1 LSDTLALGK
10 AFLRACHSANP
21 YIGFCAHLNAESS
34 LRFTRPEA
42 YYARINHA
50 SDPIFTNMKSESSPT
65 SPNQSSASAPK
76 LSKVYDSDFVLTD
89 EYRAA
94 LPDMQNADSQQIYG
108 ANVPILKVGIS
119 NFRLPLSYITP
130 SSDTLTLET
139 SVTGT
144 VSLEANQKGI
154 NMSRIMRVFY
164 TYQERIFTPDLL
176 NEILLQYK
184 EEINAHRAQ
193 LKLSFEYPI
202 LKPSLRS
209 GLEGWQYYRSAY
221 EGRID
226 ELNRFRKYIHFDF
239 IYSSACP
246 CSSELSEHARGTR
259 DVYGIPHS
267 QRSTARVSVEVAESQ
282 HLSVERLQELCLEAL
297 QTETQVM
304 VKRED
309 EQAFAEMN
317 GAFTKFVEDAARLLY
332 EQLDD
337 EPKIVDFQ
345 VACAHLESLHSHDAV
360 AVINK
365 GVPGGFTGHFDDY
378 KSLIR

>member
-1 LSDTLALGK
+1 
-10 AFLRACHSANP
+10 
-21 YIGFCAHLNAESS
+21 
-34 LRFTRPEA
+34 
-42 YYARINHA
+42 
-50 SDPIFTNMKSESSPT
+50 MKSESSST
-65 SPNQSSASAPK
+65 SPNQSSASATK
-76 LSKVYDSDFVLTD
+76 LSKVYDHDFALTD

-94 LPDMQNADSQQIYG
+94 LPDMQNTDSQQIFG

-176 NEILLQYK
+176 KEILLQYK

-209 GLEGWQYYRSAY
+209 GLEGWQYYRAAY
-221 EGRID
+221 EGRVD

-246 CSSELSEHARGTR
+246 CSSELSEHARGNR

-267 QRSTARVSVEVAESQ
+267 QRSTARVSVEVAEGQ
-282 HLSVERLQELCLEAL
+282 YLSLERLQELCLKAL

-360 AVINK
+360 AVISK
-365 GVPGGFTGHFDDY
+365 AVPGGFTGQFDDY

>member
-1 LSDTLALGK
+1 
-10 AFLRACHSANP
+10 
-21 YIGFCAHLNAESS
+21 
-34 LRFTRPEA
+34 
-42 YYARINHA
+42 
-50 SDPIFTNMKSESSPT
+50 MKSESSPT

-221 EGRID
+221 EGRVD

-246 CSSELSEHARGTR
+246 CSSELSEHARGNR

-267 QRSTARVSVEVAESQ
+267 QRSTARVSVEVAEGQ

-365 GVPGGFTGHFDDY
+365 GVPGGFTGHFDEY

>member
-1 LSDTLALGK
+1 
-10 AFLRACHSANP
+10 
-21 YIGFCAHLNAESS
+21 
-34 LRFTRPEA
+34 
-42 YYARINHA
+42 
-50 SDPIFTNMKSESSPT
+50 MKDK
-65 SPNQSSASAPK
+65 QSSSSQDALVPAYVKP
-76 LSKVYDSDFVLTD
+76 SKVYDKDFVLTD

-94 LPDMQNADSQQIYG
+94 LPDMQNADAQQIFG

-119 NFRLPLSYITP
+119 NFRLPLRYITP
-130 SSDTLTLET
+130 TSDTITLET

-164 TYQERIFTPDLL
+164 EYQDRIFTPDLL
-176 NEILLQYK
+176 HDVLLHYKKEIQ
-184 EEINAHRAQ
+184 AHRAQ
-193 LKLSFEYPI
+193 LKLDFEYPI
-202 LKPSLRS
+202 MKPSLRS
-209 GLEGWQYYRSAY
+209 GLEGWQYYKCAY
-221 EGRID
+221 EAKLD
-226 ELNRFRKYIHFDF
+226 DLNRFRKYIHFDF

-246 CSSELSEHARGTR
+246 CSSELSEHARESR
-259 DVYGIPHS
+259 EVYGIPHS
-267 QRSTARVSVEVAESQ
+267 QRSTARVSVEVAENE
-282 HLSVERLQELCLEAL
+282 HLPIEAIQAICLEAL

-332 EQLDD
+332 EQLDA

-365 GVPGGFTGHFDDY
+365 GVPGGFTGHFEDF
-378 KSLIR
+378 KGLIR

>member
-1 LSDTLALGK
+1 MKDKPSSSSQDALA
-10 AFLRACHSANP
+10 P
-21 YIGFCAHLNAESS
+21 
-34 LRFTRPEA
+34 A
-42 YYARINHA
+42 YVK
-50 SDPIFTNMKSESSPT
+50 P
-65 SPNQSSASAPK
+65 
-76 LSKVYDSDFVLTD
+76 SKVYDRDFVLTD

-94 LPDMQNADSQQIYG
+94 LPDMQNADAQQIFG

-130 SSDTLTLET
+130 TSDTVTLET

-164 TYQERIFTPDLL
+164 DYQDRIFTPDLL
-176 NEILLQYK
+176 HDVLLHYKKEIQ
-184 EEINAHRAQ
+184 AHRAQ
-193 LKLSFEYPI
+193 LKLDFEYPI
-202 LKPSLRS
+202 MKPSLRS
-209 GLEGWQYYRSAY
+209 GLEGWQYYKCAY
-221 EGRID
+221 EAKLD

-246 CSSELSEHARGTR
+246 CSSELSEHARESR
-259 DVYGIPHS
+259 EVYGIPHS
-267 QRSTARVSVEVAESQ
+267 QRSTARVSVEIAEGE
-282 HLSVERLQELCLEAL
+282 HLPIEAIQAICLEAL

-332 EQLDD
+332 EQLDS
-337 EPKIVDFQ
+337 ESKIIDFQ

-365 GVPGGFTGHFDDY
+365 GVPGGFTGSFEDF
-378 KSLIR
+378 KGLIR

>member
-1 LSDTLALGK
+1 MSIK
-10 AFLRACHSANP
+10 NKPS
-21 YIGFCAHLNAESS
+21 
-34 LRFTRPEA
+34 TRDQLEQP
-42 YYARINHA
+42 R
-50 SDPIFTNMKSESSPT
+50 SQP
-65 SPNQSSASAPK
+65 
-76 LSKVYDSDFVLTD
+76 SKFYDKNFVLTD
-89 EYRAA
+89 AYRAE
-94 LPDMQNADSQQIYG
+94 LPDMQNADALEIFG

-119 NFRLPLSYITP
+119 NFRLPLRYITT
-130 SSDTLTLET
+130 SSDTHTLET

-164 TYQERIFTPDLL
+164 DFQDRIFTPELL
-176 NEILLQYK
+176 RDVLLEYK
-184 EEINAHRAQ
+184 TQIKAHRAQ
-193 LKLSFEYPI
+193 LRLDFEYPI

-209 GLEGWQYYRSAY
+209 GLEGWQYYRASF
-221 EGRID
+221 EGKLD

-246 CSSELSEHARGTR
+246 CSSELSEHARTSR

-267 QRSTARVSVEVAESQ
+267 QRSTARVSVEIAEGQ
-282 HLSVERLQELCLEAL
+282 HLSIEDLQAICLEAL

-332 EQLDD
+332 EQLDA

-365 GVPGGFTGHFDDY
+365 GVPGGFTSQFDDF
-378 KSLIR
+378 KTLIR

>member
-1 LSDTLALGK
+1 MNSENQPSSRDQLDRP
-10 AFLRACHSANP
+10 RAQP
-21 YIGFCAHLNAESS
+21 
-34 LRFTRPEA
+34 
-42 YYARINHA
+42 
-50 SDPIFTNMKSESSPT
+50 
-65 SPNQSSASAPK
+65 
-76 LSKVYDSDFVLTD
+76 SKFYDKNFVLTD
-89 EYRAA
+89 AYRAE
-94 LPDMQNADSQQIYG
+94 LPDMQNADALEIFG

-119 NFRLPLSYITP
+119 NFRLPLRYITS

-164 TYQERIFTPDLL
+164 DFEDRIFTPDLL
-176 NEILLQYK
+176 CEILREYK
-184 EEINAHRAQ
+184 TQIKAHRAQ
-193 LKLSFEYPI
+193 LRLHFEYPI

-209 GLEGWQYYRSAY
+209 GLEGWQYYRASF
-221 EGRID
+221 EGKLD

-239 IYSSACP
+239 VYSSACP
-246 CSSELSEHARGTR
+246 CSSELSEHARESR

-267 QRSTARVSVEVAESQ
+267 QRSTARVSVEIAEGQ
-282 HLSVERLQELCLEAL
+282 HLSIEGLQTLCLEAL

-332 EQLDD
+332 EQLDA
-337 EPKIVDFQ
+337 EPRIVDFQ

-365 GVPGGFTGHFDDY
+365 GVPGGFTGQFDDF